1 MLFLLEQNWI
11 HILHVIS
18 ILFHLMFYDDHFPHY
33 KIIFQKHYWWLCLS
47 LSYHCVMID
56 LFLYCWTST
65 LPVPVNNSGNKPV
78 LPFGYFPRINCEKWS
93 SQAEVTNIAQLF
105 LGQTQH
111 NILNSP
117 MWAPGAS
124 LSLRAPFLAH
134 TWHQLHFLYL
144 PFWYIANVTGSCFF
158 TFFSYQLSIPFFV
171 LYTHRH
177 AESTLA
183 HTFLS
188 LLTESLMYRDIQILC
203 NWIFWFCC
211 LNFSLVLRKL
221 LL

>member
-18 ILFHLMFYDDHFPHY
+18 ILFHLMFYDEHFPHY
-33 KIIFQKHYWWLCLS
+33 KIVFQKHYWWLCLS

-65 LPVPVNNSGNKPV
+65 LPVPINNSGNKPV

-93 SQAEVTNIAQLF
+93 SQAQVTNIAQLF

-117 MWAPGAS
+117 TWAPGAS

-158 TFFSYQLSIPFFV
+158 TFFFISIVYSILCF
-171 LYTHRH
+171 LYTQTCRKHLG
-177 AESTLA
+177 T
-183 HTFLS
+183 
-188 LLTESLMYRDIQILC
+188 Y
-203 NWIFWFCC
+203 IFIFV
-211 LNFSLVLRKL
+211 NRIFNVQRYSNSV
-221 LL
+221 